1 MKRLFR
7 PLLFTAAVISLPAA
21 AQTQTPPTQGWPANR
36 PPTAQPGPI
45 VAPPAA
51 TPPAAAGAPAAPAP
65 GGQAQQVTGATGTP
79 PPIPLPQWFVEIDT
93 AKKGEVSR
101 ADFLKYRMKSFDDLD
116 TNKDGKVS
124 LEEFLKLAEPPYS
137 NDVPGGPSLEERR
150 SRIRTAFQNL
160 DLNASGFI
168 ERAEAEAPIQVEFNN
183 YDTDRDNKITEP
195 EIRAIM
201 QRLAQRQAAERQQME
216 AERRKGLLALND
228 LIDMQM
234 RDADK
239 LDKNNDGKI
248 SQQEY
253 LVAAGPADGPQ
264 TQGQLPYDIRKKLVL
279 IKFQEIDSNKD
290 GIIDR
295 PELTAYALREFLE
308 TDLNKDRFL
317 DQDEIKK
324 FQEAEAA
331 KTQELIKKMMPP
343 PAAPRPAPQQQQQQR
358 APQPAP
364 SGPAP
369 GLPQQTR

>member
-1 MKRLFR
+1 MRAII
-7 PLLFTAAVISLPAA
+7 LLCLLALPAFAQAQTTGQTTGQATGQSPGQSAGPAAV
-21 AQTQTPPTQGWPANR
+21 
-36 PPTAQPGPI
+36 
-45 VAPPAA
+45 
-51 TPPAAAGAPAAPAP
+51 
-65 GGQAQQVTGATGTP
+65 
-79 PPIPLPQWFVEIDT
+79 PLPPWFVEIDT

-101 ADFLKYRMKSFDDLD
+101 DDFLKHRMKSFDELD

-137 NDVPGGPSLEERR
+137 NDVPGGPSLEDRR
-150 SRIRTAFQNL
+150 NRIRSAFQNL
-160 DLNASGFI
+160 DLNGSGFI
-168 ERAEAEAPIQVEFNN
+168 ERAEAEAPIQSEFNQ

-195 EIRAIM
+195 EIRLIM

-216 AERRKGLLALND
+216 AERRKGLMALND

-264 TQGQLPYDIRKKLVL
+264 SQNQLPYEVRKKLVL
-279 IKFQEIDSNKD
+279 IKFQEIDTNKD
-290 GIIDR
+290 GVIDR
-295 PELTAYALREFLE
+295 PELTAYALKEFLE

-317 DQDEIKK
+317 DQEEIKK
-324 FQEAEAA
+324 FQEAEQI
-331 KTQELIKKMMPP
+331 KTRDLIPKLMPP
-343 PAAPRPAPQQQQQQR
+343 PAQPAQPRPAPQQR

-364 SGPAP
+364 SGPP
-369 GLPQQTR
+369 TGLPQGTR

>member
-1 MKRLFR
+1 MRR
-7 PLLFTAAVISLPAA
+7 IILLGLLALPAMA
-21 AQTQTPPTQGWPANR
+21 QAQTTGQPTGQPPGQ
-36 PPTAQPGPI
+36 PPSQSA
-45 VAPPAA
+45 
-51 TPPAAAGAPAAPAP
+51 APAA
-65 GGQAQQVTGATGTP
+65 V
-79 PPIPLPQWFVEIDT
+79 PLPSWFVEIDT

-101 ADFLKYRMKSFDDLD
+101 ADFVKYRMKSFDDLD
-116 TNKDGKVS
+116 ANKDGKVS
-124 LEEFLKLAEPPYS
+124 LEEFLKLGEPPYS
-137 NDVPGGPSLEERR
+137 QDVPGGPSLEERR
-150 SRIRTAFQNL
+150 NRIRSAFQNL

-168 ERAEAEAPIQVEFNN
+168 ERAEAEAPIQSEFNQ

-201 QRLAQRQAAERQQME
+201 QRLAQRQAADRQQAE
-216 AERRKGLLALND
+216 AERRKGLMTLND

-264 TQGQLPYDIRKKLVL
+264 TQGQLPYEVRKKLVL
-279 IKFQEIDSNKD
+279 IKFQEIDTNKD

-295 PELTAYALREFLE
+295 PELTAYAVKEFLE

-317 DQDEIKK
+317 DQEEIKK
-324 FQEAEAA
+324 FQEAEQN
-331 KTQELIKKMMPP
+331 KTRDLIPKLMPA
-343 PAAPRPAPQQQQQQR
+343 PAQPAQPRPAPQQR

-364 SGPAP
+364 AP
-369 GLPQQTR
+369 QQGAPPTGLPQGTR

>member
-1 MKRLFR
+1 MRTR
-7 PLLFTAAVISLPAA
+7 ILLCLLALPALAQAQTSSQAPGQNPGQPSSQSAGPAAV
-21 AQTQTPPTQGWPANR
+21 
-36 PPTAQPGPI
+36 
-45 VAPPAA
+45 
-51 TPPAAAGAPAAPAP
+51 
-65 GGQAQQVTGATGTP
+65 
-79 PPIPLPQWFVEIDT
+79 PLPSWFIEIDT

-101 ADFLKYRMKSFDDLD
+101 ADFLKYRMKAFDDLD
-116 TNKDGKVS
+116 ANKDGKVS
-124 LEEFLKLAEPPYS
+124 LEEFLKLAEPPFS

-150 SRIRTAFQNL
+150 NRIRSAFQNL
-160 DLNASGFI
+160 DLDSSGFI
-168 ERAEAEAPIQVEFNN
+168 ERAEAEAPIQSEFNQ
-183 YDTDRDNKITEP
+183 YDADRDNKITEP
-195 EIRAIM
+195 EIRLIM
-201 QRLAQRQAAERQQME
+201 QRLAQRQMAERQQAE
-216 AERRKGLLALND
+216 AERRKGLIALNE

-264 TQGQLPYDIRKKLVL
+264 SQNQLPYEVRKKLIL
-279 IKFQEIDSNKD
+279 IKFQEIDTNKD

-295 PELTAYALREFLE
+295 PELTAYALKEFLE

-317 DQDEIKK
+317 DQEEIKK

-331 KTQELIKKMMPP
+331 KTRDLIPKLMPAP
-343 PAAPRPAPQQQQQQR
+343 AQPRPAAPQQR
-358 APQPAP
+358 APQPAPAP

>member
-1 MKRLFR
+1 MRR
-7 PLLFTAAVISLPAA
+7 IILLGLLVLPAIA
-21 AQTQTPPTQGWPANR
+21 QAQTTGQTPGQAPGQ
-36 PPTAQPGPI
+36 PPAQPSGQ
-45 VAPPAA
+45 PPSQSA
-51 TPPAAAGAPAAPAP
+51 APAA
-65 GGQAQQVTGATGTP
+65 V
-79 PPIPLPQWFVEIDT
+79 PLPSWFVEIDT

-101 ADFLKYRMKSFDDLD
+101 ADFLKYRMKSFDELD

-137 NDVPGGPSLEERR
+137 TDVPGGPSLEDRR
-150 SRIRTAFQNL
+150 NRIRTAFQNL

-168 ERAEAEAPIQVEFNN
+168 ERGEAEAPIQGEFNQ

-264 TQGQLPYDIRKKLVL
+264 TQGQLPYEVRKKLVL
-279 IKFQEIDSNKD
+279 IKFQEIDTNKD

-295 PELTAYALREFLE
+295 PELTAYALKEFLE

-317 DQDEIKK
+317 DQEEIKK
-324 FQEAEAA
+324 FQEAEQT
-331 KTQELIKKMMPP
+331 KTRDLIPKLMPAP
-343 PAAPRPAPQQQQQQR
+343 APPAPPRPAAPQQR
-358 APQPAP
+358 APAPAP

>member
-1 MKRLFR
+1 MRKII
-7 PLLFTAAVISLPAA
+7 LLGLLALPAFA
-21 AQTQTPPTQGWPANR
+21 QAQTSGQTTGQTTSPPPSQSA
-36 PPTAQPGPI
+36 
-45 VAPPAA
+45 
-51 TPPAAAGAPAAPAP
+51 APAA
-65 GGQAQQVTGATGTP
+65 V
-79 PPIPLPQWFVEIDT
+79 PLPSWFIEIDT
-93 AKKGEVSR
+93 AKKGEVAR
-101 ADFLKYRMKSFDDLD
+101 ADFLKYRMKSFEDLD
-116 TNKDGKVS
+116 ANKDGKIS

-150 SRIRTAFQNL
+150 NRIRSAFQNL
-160 DLNASGFI
+160 DLNGSGFI

-201 QRLAQRQAAERQQME
+201 QRLAQRQAAERQQAE
-216 AERRKGLLALND
+216 AERRKGLMALND

-264 TQGQLPYDIRKKLVL
+264 TQGQLPYDVRKKLVL
-279 IKFQEIDSNKD
+279 IKFQEIDANKD

-295 PELTAYALREFLE
+295 PELTAYALKEFLE

-317 DQDEIKK
+317 DQEEIKK
-324 FQEAEAA
+324 FQEAEQT
-331 KTQELIKKMMPP
+331 KTRDLIPKLMPP
-343 PAAPRPAPQQQQQQR
+343 PAQPRPAAPPQR

-364 SGPAP
+364 AP
-369 GLPQQTR
+369 QQGAPPTGLPQGTR

>member
-1 MKRLFR
+1 MRR
-7 PLLFTAAVISLPAA
+7 EAEEGVMRTIILLGLLALPAIA
-21 AQTQTPPTQGWPANR
+21 QAQTPSQPSGQPSGQPTSPPPSQS
-36 PPTAQPGPI
+36 
-45 VAPPAA
+45 
-51 TPPAAAGAPAAPAP
+51 AAPAP
-65 GGQAQQVTGATGTP
+65 V
-79 PPIPLPQWFVEIDT
+79 PLPAWFVEIDT

-101 ADFLKYRMKSFDDLD
+101 ADFLKYRMKSFDELD

-137 NDVPGGPSLEERR
+137 NDVPGGPSLEDRR
-150 SRIRTAFQNL
+150 NRIRAAFQNL

-168 ERAEAEAPIQVEFNN
+168 ERAEAEAPIHGEFNQ

-201 QRLAQRQAAERQQME
+201 QRLAQRQAAERQQVE
-216 AERRKGLLALND
+216 AERRKGLMALND

-239 LDKNNDGKI
+239 LDKNSDGKI

-264 TQGQLPYDIRKKLVL
+264 SQNQLPYEVRKKLVM
-279 IKFQEIDSNKD
+279 IKFQEIDTNKD

-295 PELTAYALREFLE
+295 PELTAYALKEFLE

-317 DQDEIKK
+317 DQEEIKK

-331 KTQELIKKMMPP
+331 KTRDLIPKLMPA
-343 PAAPRPAPQQQQQQR
+343 PAQPRPAPQQR

-364 SGPAP
+364 AP
-369 GLPQQTR
+369 QQGAPPTGLPQGTR

>member
-1 MKRLFR
+1 MRTIF
-7 PLLFTAAVISLPAA
+7 LLGLGLLALPAFA
-21 AQTQTPPTQGWPANR
+21 QAQTTGQPTGQPPGQPSGQ
-36 PPTAQPGPI
+36 PPGQSA
-45 VAPPAA
+45 
-51 TPPAAAGAPAAPAP
+51 APAA
-65 GGQAQQVTGATGTP
+65 V
-79 PPIPLPQWFVEIDT
+79 PLPSWFVEIDT

-101 ADFLKYRMKSFDDLD
+101 ADFLKYRMRSFDELD

-124 LEEFLKLAEPPYS
+124 LEEFLKLAEAPYS
-137 NDVPGGPSLEERR
+137 TDVPGGPSLEERR
-150 SRIRTAFQNL
+150 SRIRSAFQNL
-160 DLNASGFI
+160 DLDASGFI

-201 QRLAQRQAAERQQME
+201 QRLAQRQAAERQQAE

-264 TQGQLPYDIRKKLVL
+264 TQGQLPYEVRKKLVL
-279 IKFQEIDSNKD
+279 IKFQEIDTNKD

-295 PELTAYALREFLE
+295 AELAAYALKEFLE

-317 DQDEIKK
+317 DQEEIKK
-324 FQEAEAA
+324 FQEAEQT
-331 KTQELIKKMMPP
+331 KTRDLIPKLMPAP
-343 PAAPRPAPQQQQQQR
+343 AQPRPAAPQQR
-358 APQPAP
+358 APQPAPAP

>member
-1 MKRLFR
+1 MRTII
-7 PLLFTAAVISLPAA
+7 LLGLGLLALPAFA
-21 AQTQTPPTQGWPANR
+21 QAQTTGQATGQPTGPSPGQPPSQSA
-36 PPTAQPGPI
+36 
-45 VAPPAA
+45 
-51 TPPAAAGAPAAPAP
+51 APAA
-65 GGQAQQVTGATGTP
+65 V
-79 PPIPLPQWFVEIDT
+79 PLPSWFVDIDT

-101 ADFLKYRMKSFDDLD
+101 ADFLKYRMKSFDELD
-116 TNKDGKVS
+116 TSKDGKVS

-150 SRIRTAFQNL
+150 SRIRSAFQNL
-160 DLNASGFI
+160 DLDASGFI
-168 ERAEAEAPIQVEFNN
+168 ERAEAEAPIHGEFNQ

-201 QRLAQRQAAERQQME
+201 QRLAQRQAAERQQAE
-216 AERRKGLLALND
+216 AERRKGLMALND

-264 TQGQLPYDIRKKLVL
+264 TQGQLPYEVRKKLVL
-279 IKFQEIDSNKD
+279 IKFQEIDTNKD

-295 PELTAYALREFLE
+295 SELTAYALREFLE

-317 DQDEIKK
+317 DQEEIKK
-324 FQEAEAA
+324 FQEAEQT
-331 KTQELIKKMMPP
+331 KTRDLIPKLMPAP
-343 PAAPRPAPQQQQQQR
+343 AQPKPAAPQQR
-358 APQPAP
+358 APQPAPAP

>member
-1 MKRLFR
+1 MRKII
-7 PLLFTAAVISLPAA
+7 LLGLLALPAFA
-21 AQTQTPPTQGWPANR
+21 QAQTSGQTTGQTTSPPPSQSA
-36 PPTAQPGPI
+36 
-45 VAPPAA
+45 
-51 TPPAAAGAPAAPAP
+51 APAA
-65 GGQAQQVTGATGTP
+65 V
-79 PPIPLPQWFVEIDT
+79 PLPSWFIEIDT

-116 TNKDGKVS
+116 ANKDGKIS
-124 LEEFLKLAEPPYS
+124 LEEFLKLAEPPFS

-150 SRIRTAFQNL
+150 NRIRSAFQNL
-160 DLNASGFI
+160 DLNGSGFI

-201 QRLAQRQAAERQQME
+201 QRLAQRQAAERQQAE
-216 AERRKGLLALND
+216 AERRKGLMALND

-234 RDADK
+234 RDADR

-264 TQGQLPYDIRKKLVL
+264 TQGQLPYDVRKKLVL
-279 IKFQEIDSNKD
+279 IKFQEIDANKD

-295 PELTAYALREFLE
+295 PELTAYALKEFLE

-317 DQDEIKK
+317 DQEEIKK
-324 FQEAEAA
+324 FQEAEQT
-331 KTQELIKKMMPP
+331 KTRDLIPKLMPP
-343 PAAPRPAPQQQQQQR
+343 PAQPRPAAPPQR

-364 SGPAP
+364 AP
-369 GLPQQTR
+369 QQGAPPTGLPQGTR

>member
-1 MKRLFR
+1 MRSDNS
-7 PLLFTAAVISLPAA
+7 AGPA
-21 AQTQTPPTQGWPANR
+21 G
-36 PPTAQPGPI
+36 
-45 VAPPAA
+45 
-51 TPPAAAGAPAAPAP
+51 AAGVGAGPDHRPADRPTPGQPPGQSAAPAA
-65 GGQAQQVTGATGTP
+65 V
-79 PPIPLPQWFVEIDT
+79 PLPSWFVEIDT

-101 ADFLKYRMKSFDDLD
+101 ADFLKYRMKSFDELD
-116 TNKDGKVS
+116 ANKDGKVS

-137 NDVPGGPSLEERR
+137 KTCRAGRASR
-150 SRIRTAFQNL
+150 SVATASASAFQNL
-160 DLNASGFI
+160 DLNSSGFI
-168 ERAEAEAPIQVEFNN
+168 ERAEAEAPIQAEFNQ

-201 QRLAQRQAAERQQME
+201 QRLAQRQAAERQQTE
-216 AERRKGLLALND
+216 AERRKGLMALND

-264 TQGQLPYDIRKKLVL
+264 TQGQLPYEVRKKLVL
-279 IKFQEIDSNKD
+279 IKFQEIDTNKD

-295 PELTAYALREFLE
+295 PELTAYALKEFLE

-317 DQDEIKK
+317 DQEEIKK
-324 FQEAEAA
+324 FQEAEQT
-331 KTQELIKKMMPP
+331 KTRDLIPKLMPAP
-343 PAAPRPAPQQQQQQR
+343 PAQPRPAAPQQR

-364 SGPAP
+364 APSGPP
-369 GLPQQTR
+369 TGLPQGTR

>member
-1 MKRLFR
+1 MRR
-7 PLLFTAAVISLPAA
+7 IILLGLLALPALA
-21 AQTQTPPTQGWPANR
+21 QAQTTGQPAGQPP
-36 PPTAQPGPI
+36 AQPSGQ
-45 VAPPAA
+45 PPSQSA
-51 TPPAAAGAPAAPAP
+51 APAA
-65 GGQAQQVTGATGTP
+65 V
-79 PPIPLPQWFVEIDT
+79 PLPTWFVEIDT

-116 TNKDGKVS
+116 ANKDGKVS
-124 LEEFLKLAEPPYS
+124 LEEFFKLAEPPYS
-137 NDVPGGPSLEERR
+137 QDAPGGPSLEERR
-150 SRIRTAFQNL
+150 NRIRSAFQNL

-168 ERAEAEAPIQVEFNN
+168 ERAEAEAPIQSEFNQ

-201 QRLAQRQAAERQQME
+201 QRLAQRQAAERQQAE
-216 AERRKGLLALND
+216 AERRKGLMALND

-264 TQGQLPYDIRKKLVL
+264 TQGQLPYEVRKKLVL
-279 IKFQEIDSNKD
+279 IKFQEIDTNKD

-317 DQDEIKK
+317 DQEEIKK
-324 FQEAEAA
+324 FQEAEQN
-331 KTQELIKKMMPP
+331 KTRDLIPKLMPAP
-343 PAAPRPAPQQQQQQR
+343 AQPRPAAPQQR
-358 APQPAP
+358 APQPAPAP

>member
-1 MKRLFR
+1 MRR
-7 PLLFTAAVISLPAA
+7 IILLGLLALPAFAHAQTTGPATGQATGQTTNPPPSQSAGPAAV
-21 AQTQTPPTQGWPANR
+21 
-36 PPTAQPGPI
+36 
-45 VAPPAA
+45 
-51 TPPAAAGAPAAPAP
+51 
-65 GGQAQQVTGATGTP
+65 
-79 PPIPLPQWFVEIDT
+79 PLPSWFVEIDT

-101 ADFLKYRMKSFDDLD
+101 ADFVKYRMKSFDDLD
-116 TNKDGKVS
+116 GNKDGKIS
-124 LEEFLKLAEPPYS
+124 LEEFLKLAEPPHS
-137 NDVPGGPSLEERR
+137 NDAPGGPSLEERR
-150 SRIRTAFQNL
+150 SRIRAAFQNL

-201 QRLAQRQAAERQQME
+201 QRLAQRQAAERQQAE
-216 AERRKGLLALND
+216 AERRKGLMALND

-264 TQGQLPYDIRKKLVL
+264 TQGQLPYDVRKKLVL
-279 IKFQEIDSNKD
+279 IKFQEIDTNKD

-295 PELTAYALREFLE
+295 PELTAYALKEFLE

-317 DQDEIKK
+317 DQEEVKK
-324 FQEAEAA
+324 FQEAEQI
-331 KTQELIKKMMPP
+331 KTRDLIPKLMPP
-343 PAAPRPAPQQQQQQR
+343 PAQPRPAAPHQR
-358 APQPAP
+358 APQPAPAP